1 MKAGLLIFAMAE
13 SLSTRLR
20 FLQSVV
26 APSTAAIGNDGVDD
40 ARAASGS
47 MKSGARMVVVRAT
60 V

>member
-26 APSTAAIGNDGVDD
+26 APSTAAIGNDGGTTP
-40 ARAASGS
+40 ARHLAQ
-47 MKSGARMVVVRAT
+47 
-60 V
+60 